1 MTLGAALSLSA
12 SLAPAQP
19 TPSPFPP
26 PPAQLPPGVPPSA
39 PPQPS
44 AAPAQPG
51 PPGTIPV
58 NPNGQPQP
66 PPNPGYAPP
75 PGYGPNPGYAPNQG
89 YGPNPGYAPNQ
100 GYGPPPG
107 YQPSP
112 PVKVPTQFD
121 YIEGAEIPPGFKL
134 DTQPRAGL
142 AIGGFSMFAATYLP
156 TIITAG
162 FVIDNERSASAG
174 PLFVPGIG
182 PFFAIGTLQ
191 TGAGAGVLLV
201 LDGLAQSA
209 GLAMGIAAF
218 ASPRK
223 VIVRSQYGS
232 VHFAPI
238 ATGGAIPGFG
248 LAGDF

>member
-1 MTLGAALSLSA
+1 M
-12 SLAPAQP
+12 
-19 TPSPFPP
+19 
-26 PPAQLPPGVPPSA
+26 
-39 PPQPS
+39 
-44 AAPAQPG
+44 
-51 PPGTIPV
+51 
-58 NPNGQPQP
+58 PNS
-66 PPNPGYAPP
+66 GYAPP
-75 PGYGPNPGYAPNQG
+75 PGYGPNPGYAPNPA
-89 YGPNPGYAPNQ
+89 YGPNSGYVPNQ
-100 GYGPPPG
+100 GYGAPPG
-107 YQPSP
+107 YQPSA

-121 YIEGAEIPPGFKL
+121 YIEGAEIPPGFRL

-162 FVIDNERSASAG
+162 FVIDNDRSAAAA
-174 PLFVPGIG
+174 PLFAPGIG

-218 ASPRK
+218 ASPRR